1 MKTLMKASVAGRSFI
16 KSFEQCRLTPYR
28 DSGGVWTNGW
38 GHTGAD
44 VKAGV
49 AITQVLADSNFERDL
64 GGFERDVNKL
74 VDVPITQS
82 QFDALV
88 SFAYNVGSDIDEDL
102 IAEGLGDSTLL
113 RKLNASDYVGA
124 ANQFP
129 LWNKCDGTVLRGLTN
144 RRLAE
149 RNIFQFNKY
158 VNHR

>member
-1 MKTLMKASVAGRSFI
+1 MRTSTAGRSFI
-16 KSFEQCRLTPYR
+16 KSFEQCRLIPYR

-49 AITQVLADSNFERDL
+49 AITLILADSNFERDL
-64 GGFERDVNKL
+64 GRFERDVNNL

-88 SFAYNVGSDIDEDL
+88 SFSYNVGSDIDEDL
-102 IAEGLGDSTLL
+102 VAEGFGDSTLL
-113 RKLNASDYVGA
+113 RKLNTGDYLGA

-129 LWNKCDGTVLRGLTN
+129 LWNKCDGVVLQGLIN